1 MRGLRR
7 DYLGI
12 ILSIFLFS
20 AFCLSGCVS
29 DKTNFLKVEGPPPN
43 AIDFLDNLSGL
54 GRCGVLHVKRPLFN
68 ITGFL
73 TAATRPNSTIRLFI
87 VPDTS
92 LNSALYVV
100 QHCRYLL
107 EEPIHSEKYF
117 RFDYLPAGNYV
128 AMVPRSAF
136 YQFQGFPIINDFNRS
151 NYSARVN
158 FHGGDYRYSLGSFSI
173 FRISD
178 EPKTEK

>member
-1 MRGLRR
+1 MKGLGWE
-7 DYLGI
+7 YFGI
-12 ILSIFLFS
+12 IILISMFS
-20 AFCLSGCVS
+20 SFCLTGCES
-29 DKTNFLKVEGPPPN
+29 DKTDLVKNEAHPPKTVDLLKNF
-43 AIDFLDNLSGL
+43 SGL

-73 TAATRPNSTIRLFI
+73 NAAARPNSTIRLFV

-92 LNSALYVV
+92 FDSALYVV
-100 QHCRYLL
+100 EHCRFLS
-107 EEPIHSEKYF
+107 EEPIASGKYF

-136 YQFQGFPIINDFNRS
+136 YQFQGFPIINEFNFS
-151 NYSARVN
+151 NYFALVN

-173 FRISD
+173 FRI
-178 EPKTEK
+178 P